1 MEIVKVIHDLIIV
14 SVFVGIVIMPRA
26 VLTYLA
32 IRQEKS
38 TEQLG

>member
-1 MEIVKVIHDLIIV
+1 MEVVKGIHDLIIA
-14 SVFVGIVIMPRA
+14 SVFAGIVIIPRA

-32 IRQEKS
+32 IRQEKA